1 LVVQKGRAM
10 KLSKV
15 HTPEQKDERIRI
27 QTCGG
32 FVTWTSLGQV
42 NVNFHL
48 KTSGVIAEPD
58 TRRFTVQHASDS
70 FLALTTDGI
79 NFLLNPTKAADVIT
93 QQALQYGSE
102 DSATIVTVPL
112 GSWGNHQSFTSVYSI
127 SRSFASSGGWAPT
140 PPSSG
145 NSQHDSD
152 WRDIQIFLN
161 VEFTLVNPSESTDV
175 QQETL

>member
-1 LVVQKGRAM
+1 M

-79 NFLLNPTKAADVIT
+79 NFLSKDHLHFKVIKHRAVF
-93 QQALQYGSE
+93 QALQYGSE